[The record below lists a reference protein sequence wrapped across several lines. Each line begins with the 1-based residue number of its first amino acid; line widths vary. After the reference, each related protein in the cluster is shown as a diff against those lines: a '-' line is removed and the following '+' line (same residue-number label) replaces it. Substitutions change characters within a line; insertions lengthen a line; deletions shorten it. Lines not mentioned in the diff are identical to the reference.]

1 MKRLLAKYVLYVY
14 LNFIQEDLTIYKKWA
29 IPIIKI
35 LNFIHAMMIWVSSV
49 VLFPIFIIG
58 MLTNNLEFL
67 FIEIEKI
74 ENTIK

>member
-1 MKRLLAKYVLYVY
+1 MG
-14 LNFIQEDLTIYKKWA
+14 NSDYKN
-29 IPIIKI
+29 I
-35 LNFIHAMMIWVSSV
+35 NFIHAIMIWISSV